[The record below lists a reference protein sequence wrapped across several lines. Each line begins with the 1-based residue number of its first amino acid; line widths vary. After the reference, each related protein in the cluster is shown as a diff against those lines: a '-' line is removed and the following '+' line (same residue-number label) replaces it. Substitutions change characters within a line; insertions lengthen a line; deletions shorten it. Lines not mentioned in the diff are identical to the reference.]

1 MKSMLLPLWLPE
13 EAIEQP
19 GKNQSG
25 QKDKEHFG
33 SLPIEVLAV
42 QGRGILHTDKK
53 TSVQAS

>member
-1 MKSMLLPLWLPE
+1 MKSMPLPVWLPA
-13 EAIEQP
+13 EAAEQP

-33 SLPIEVLAV
+33 SLPIEVLTG

-53 TSVQAS
+53 TALL

>member
-13 EAIEQP
+13 KAIEQF

-33 SLPIEVLAV
+33 SLPIEVLAG

-53 TSVQAS
+53 TALL

>member
-13 EAIEQP
+13 KATEQF

-33 SLPIEVLAV
+33 SLPIEVLAG

-53 TSVQAS
+53 TALL